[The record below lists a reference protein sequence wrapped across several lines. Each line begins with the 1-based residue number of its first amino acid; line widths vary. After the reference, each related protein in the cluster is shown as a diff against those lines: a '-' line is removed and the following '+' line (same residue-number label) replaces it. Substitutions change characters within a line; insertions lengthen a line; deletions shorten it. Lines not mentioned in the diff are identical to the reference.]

1 MEMNLNDAALKYIKH
16 QLLQNKYSDVEHAF
30 SKSEHSEIASKSY
43 TFFKISVISR
53 LNLSAEEIETLNDN
67 SLRSLYR
74 RIKIKSKGGHKVS
87 KINQRSNSTSSDD
100 GFETFRSV
108 IEDEKRSQKS
118 NLIIKRVTKEEE

>member
-1 MEMNLNDAALKYIKH
+1 MELNLNDAVLKYIKH

-30 SKSEHSEIASKSY
+30 SKSEHSEIASKPY

-74 RIKIKSKGGHKVS
+74 RIKIKSNGERKVS

-100 GFETFRSV
+100 DLEHFKKV
-108 IEDEKRSQKS
+108 IEAEKRSQKS
-118 NLIIKRVTKEEE
+118 NLIIKRVTKEED